1 MLISWTYKST
11 PSSIVHIILGMTMAS
26 QNSRACMNLF
36 NPNLLNFFCLFLLL
50 GHFRYVDLCSVHH
63 EGQFYKWAFNSQ
75 YGFAG
80 NVLAYADRYRSVL
93 QSKKMEGG
101 FLKALTMSKLRSV
114 YFKVFCFLF
123 FFILYHVWLVKIYPS
138 ALWQGSY
145 YLTDTKPQIA
155 DFNDQ
160 QNLLTIR
167 AL

>member
-1 MLISWTYKST
+1 
-11 PSSIVHIILGMTMAS
+11 MAS

-114 YFKVFCFLF
+114 YFKVFFNF
-123 FFILYHVWLVKIYPS
+123 FFFYFVSCLIGKDLSLRSVARFLLSK
-138 ALWQGSY
+138 
-145 YLTDTKPQIA
+145 LTQSHK
-155 DFNDQ
+155 
-160 QNLLTIR
+160 
-167 AL
+167 